1 MGRPRKI
8 SDEAILQTAR
18 DVFLELGPGASTAV
32 IAARMGISQASL
44 FKRYGTKEELLIAAL
59 HPAPGRWQ
67 ERLGDGPDA
76 RPIREQIHELALE
89 VTAFMQEIIPRVT
102 MLRAAGIDVEQ
113 LVRSGHRRPPPL
125 KHFELLVAWFDKAI
139 GQGRVRRGN
148 AEIYAITLLG
158 SINATAF
165 FEHLAG
171 HPLVASDSEH
181 FVADFVEMF
190 WCSLEPD
197 GAASSAS
204 SASPDPETE

>member
-8 SDEAILQTAR
+8 TDEAILQTAR

-32 IAARMGISQASL
+32 IAERMGISQASV
-44 FKRYGTKEELLIAAL
+44 FKRFGTKEALLIAAL
-59 HPAPGRWQ
+59 HPSPGRWQ
-67 ERLGDGPDA
+67 ERLEAGPDE
-76 RPIREQIHELALE
+76 RPIRSQIHELALE
-89 VTAFMQEIIPRVT
+89 MSAFMEELIPRVT

-113 LVRSGHRRPPPL
+113 LMRSSHRRPPPVKNFQL
-125 KHFELLVAWFDKAI
+125 FVAWFEAAI

-171 HPLVASDSEH
+171 EPLVASDREH
-181 FVADFVEMF
+181 FVEDFVEMF
-190 WCSLEPD
+190 WRSLDPD
-197 GAASSAS
+197 GA
-204 SASPDPETE
+204 PTGQ